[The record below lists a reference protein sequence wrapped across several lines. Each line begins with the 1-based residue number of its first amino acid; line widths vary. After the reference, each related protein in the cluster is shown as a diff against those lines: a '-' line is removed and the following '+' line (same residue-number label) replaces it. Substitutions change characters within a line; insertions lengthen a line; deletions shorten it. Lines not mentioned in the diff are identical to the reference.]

1 MLDLPKL
8 VVRKG
13 MQLIIDRVEDNG
25 FAVLEREDGATF
37 TLPRDWLAEE
47 AQERH
52 VFVLSFRSR

>member
-1 MLDLPKL
+1 MPDLPKL

-13 MQLIIDRVEDNG
+13 IQPIIDRFEDNG
-25 FAVLEREDGATF
+25 FAVLEREDSATF

-52 VFVLSFRSR
+52 VFVPSFRFR

>member
-1 MLDLPKL
+1 MPDLPKL

-13 MQLIIDRVEDNG
+13 VQLINDRFKDNG

-37 TLPRDWLAEE
+37 TLSRDWLAEE

-52 VFVLSFRSR
+52 VFVLSFRFR